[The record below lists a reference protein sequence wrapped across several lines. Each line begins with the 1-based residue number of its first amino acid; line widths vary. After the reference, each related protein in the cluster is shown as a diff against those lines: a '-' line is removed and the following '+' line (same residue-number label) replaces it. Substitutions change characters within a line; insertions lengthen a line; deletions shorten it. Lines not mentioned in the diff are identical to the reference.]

1 MKHHSLQPCLAILF
15 ACAMSLSSNAGET
28 VSSKQPA
35 ISPTIP
41 ADDPW
46 EVTLSMPLWISGI
59 DGTVGV
65 HGITS
70 ETSASFG
77 DIIRNV
83 DMVAA
88 ATIEVKKGRWGGWI
102 DGMYLK
108 ASVGG
113 ETPGPLFDSIGV
125 GIEQVVVETAIFYRA
140 WQSQRGFLD
149 LYAGAR
155 YMSVG
160 GELSFGVSDS
170 GVDQISR
177 QLSAAVV
184 DRVVDEVTSVANSA
198 VASAKSAV
206 TSKITALVT
215 DRLAEAASKAAAAK
229 NQVTDRAAEI
239 SSVVAEKSAE
249 ARDLIGNLQSVAAA
263 HPKLIEVI
271 RNSER
276 LQTALRNAVA
286 AGLEQKVQES
296 NLEGRVAEAQ
306 QAVTSAQQ
314 TVGAVQSTIDA
325 ARSALATAQAELDAV
340 RSSSR
345 SRAKKAVEKAEK
357 KLASA
362 IEDTLR
368 DAIPAEVSQTFE
380 WVDPFVGMR
389 ARYNFTDRLYA
400 VAKAD
405 IGGFGVSSD
414 LVWTAYGALGYHVT
428 KSGLT
433 TIEVGYKHMAVDYT
447 RGGFTY
453 DMATSGPMIIF
464 GTKF

>member
-1 MKHHSLQPCLAILF
+1 MKPTLLTFLSAGL
-15 ACAMSLSSNAGET
+15 CAMSLPSNAGET
-28 VSSKQPA
+28 VSSKQPE

-46 EVTLSMPLWISGI
+46 EVTLSMPLWASGV

-65 HGITS
+65 HGYTTG
-70 ETSASFG
+70 TSASFA
-77 DIIRNV
+77 DIIRNL

-88 ATIEVKKGRWGGWI
+88 ATLEVKKGRWGGWI
-102 DGMYLK
+102 DGIYLK

-113 ETPGPLFDSIGV
+113 DTPGPLLSSLSV
-125 GIEQVVVETAIFYRA
+125 GIEQIMLETAVYYRA
-140 WQSQRGFLD
+140 WESQRGYLD
-149 LYAGAR
+149 LFVGAR
-155 YMSVG
+155 YMSIG
-160 GELSFGVSDS
+160 SELSFGVSDS
-170 GVDQISR
+170 GVEQVSR
-177 QLSAAVV
+177 QLSSAVV

-198 VASAKSAV
+198 VASAKTAV

-229 NQVTDRAAEI
+229 NQATDRAAEI
-239 SSVVAEKSAE
+239 STVVAEKSAQ
-249 ARDLIGNLQSVAAA
+249 ARDLMSNLQSIAAA

-276 LQTALRNAVA
+276 LQTALRDAVA
-286 AGLEQKVQES
+286 AGVEQKVQES
-296 NLEGRVAEAQ
+296 NLEGKVAAAQ

-314 TVGAVQSTIDA
+314 TVGAVQSTIDT
-325 ARSALATAQAELDAV
+325 ARSALATAQAELEAV

-368 DAIPAEVSQTFE
+368 DAIPSEVSETID
-380 WVDPFVGMR
+380 WVDPIVGVR
-389 ARYNFTDRLYA
+389 ALYNFTDRFYGI
-400 VAKAD
+400 VKAD

-414 LVWTAYGALGYHVT
+414 LTWSAYGALGYHVT
-428 KSGLT
+428 KSGKT
-433 TIEVGYKHMAVDYT
+433 TIEVGYKHMYVDYT
-447 RGGFTY
+447 SGGFTF
-453 DMATSGPMIIF
+453 DMATSGPMINL
-464 GTKF
+464 GLKF